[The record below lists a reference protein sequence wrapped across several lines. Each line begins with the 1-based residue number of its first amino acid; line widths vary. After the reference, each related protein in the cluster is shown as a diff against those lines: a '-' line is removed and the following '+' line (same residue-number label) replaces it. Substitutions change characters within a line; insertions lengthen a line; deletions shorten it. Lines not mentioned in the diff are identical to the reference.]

1 MAWVLFGF
9 AGFVAVFVLVGEV
22 RKHLARPSAE
32 DLELRAD
39 FAREMANIKRR
50 EWYREHG
57 ATWYPH
63 VYKNGRIGTPAI

>member
-22 RKHLARPSAE
+22 RKYR
-32 DLELRAD
+32 DKGLRED

-50 EWYREHG
+50 ELYRAEG
-57 ATWYPH
+57 CNEYPH
-63 VYKNGRIGTPAI
+63 VHKDGTYEFIAI